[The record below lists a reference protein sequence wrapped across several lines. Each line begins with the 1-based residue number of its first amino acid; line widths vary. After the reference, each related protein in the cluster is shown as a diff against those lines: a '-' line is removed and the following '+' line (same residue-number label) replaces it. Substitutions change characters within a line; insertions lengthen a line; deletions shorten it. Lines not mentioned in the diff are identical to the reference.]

1 MSARAAAIVLDRAS
15 LLRMTAAGGVGGGL
29 NATLCVLGW
38 PVPVPSASFR
48 WHLIPAGIA
57 HGGLL
62 ALAAIVGVAASSRTR
77 HSLWRWFAAP
87 IVGWLGGYASW
98 IPLEMSVFGRSL
110 SHAIVWPAGSD
121 PFSLAFIWN
130 PLIYFGGVSA
140 LLDLWLAS
148 ATARHSPKMAVV
160 GAALAAS
167 LGSLCWWIE
176 WGPWYFSLLHGGVWG
191 TLVGF
196 AALRRG
202 RAATTQPS
210 PLFPGNLPPIPDS
223 RPV

>member
-1 MSARAAAIVLDRAS
+1 MSARSAAVVPDRAS
-15 LLRMTAAGGVGGGL
+15 LLRITAAGGLGGGL

-38 PVPVPSASFR
+38 PVPVASASFR

-62 ALAAIVGVAASSRTR
+62 ALAAIAGVAAFSRTPA
-77 HSLWRWFAAP
+77 LWRWFAAP
-87 IVGWLGGYASW
+87 VVGWLGGYASW
-98 IPLEMSVFGRSL
+98 VPLEMSVFDRSL
-110 SHAIVWPAGSD
+110 SHAIRWPAGTH
-121 PFSLAFIWN
+121 PLSLAAAWS

-140 LLDLWLAS
+140 LLYLWLAAG
-148 ATARHSPKMAVV
+148 ATRHSPGLTVV

-191 TLVGF
+191 TLVGL
-196 AALRRG
+196 AALRSRTST
-202 RAATTQPS
+202 AQPS
-210 PLFPGNLPPIPDS
+210 PLFSGSLPPIPDS